1 MHLLLFGCS
10 LISKSNRRAVSSLVK
25 PSKMH
30 QIPSKNIKIYLFLS
44 VLVDFTRLCSALR
57 YRRATEEQPKSSKNI
72 MFYLKIKSTWACNRT
87 LRDFRW
93 GSVPKHEISEIPQ
106 SLRVR
111 LAVDS
116 DTVGINWI
124 KFWVESWVKNP
135 IEEAPP
141 QTMYPCLVPLL

>member
-72 MFYLKIKSTWACNRT
+72 VFLPKNKVHVSLQPHSEGFSAEGLYLSMKFQK
-87 LRDFRW
+87 
-93 GSVPKHEISEIPQ
+93 
-106 SLRVR
+106 SLRVSECGLR
-111 LAVDS
+111 LIAAPS
-116 DTVGINWI
+116 
-124 KFWVESWVKNP
+124 ES
-135 IEEAPP
+135 IESNLE
-141 QTMYPCLVPLL
+141 LDLE